1 MDLLLGGFVM
11 WDPSVGSVPARR
23 RVLNA
28 VALQNAV
35 LCAECDVVSDSPH
48 DTCLVCGSRSLF
60 NIAGVF
66 GGKLPR
72 KRACLVGQESVEV
85 AKREVVLAFPKV
97 HRARRRV
104 TADSRQTNAFSNK
117 EIDEVDRAVLLGPQG
132 R

>member
-1 MDLLLGGFVM
+1 M
-11 WDPSVGSVPARR
+11 WDPVVGSVPIRE

-28 VALQNAV
+28 VPLENAV

-60 NIAGVF
+60 NIASMF
-66 GGKLPR
+66 GGKLPQE
-72 KRACLVGQESVEV
+72 RASLIAQESLEI

-97 HRARRRV
+97 HRGRRKA
-104 TADSRQTNAFSNK
+104 TGDSRHSIAFGNK
-117 EIDEVDRAVLLGPQG
+117 ETDEVDRRMLFGPQS